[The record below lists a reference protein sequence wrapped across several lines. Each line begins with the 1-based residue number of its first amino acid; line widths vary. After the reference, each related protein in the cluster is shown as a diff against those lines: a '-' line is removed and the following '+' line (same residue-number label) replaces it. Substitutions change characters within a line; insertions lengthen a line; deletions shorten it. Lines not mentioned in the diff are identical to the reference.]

1 VSTSSKS
8 ITLDVSPLTGD
19 KPEDII
25 AWAQKLAEN
34 IVFQLNTGIPRLRL
48 VEQHSIPSKPRD
60 GDVVFADGTDW
71 DPGSGQGYY
80 GYYAATWHFL
90 G

>member
-1 VSTSSKS
+1 MSTRAPSV
-8 ITLDVSPLTGD
+8 TLDVAPLTG
-19 KPEDII
+19 KQPEDII
-25 AWAQKLAEN
+25 DWAQKLAEN

-48 VEQHSIPSKPRD
+48 VEQHAVPSKPRE

-71 DPGSGQGYY
+71 NPGSGQGFY
-80 GYYAATWHFL
+80 GYYAAAWHFL